1 MKIEKKE
8 TDFEP
13 VTITLQS
20 QDELDLFYQVF
31 RQLGGD
37 VPATLFGDAACVAHK
52 LREQGAKIR
61 DDWNL
66 VGDIYIR

>member
-1 MKIEKKE
+1 MQIEKKE
-8 TDFEP
+8 AAFEP

-31 RQLGGD
+31 LELGGD
-37 VPATLFGDAACVAHK
+37 VPASLWGEASYAAQK
-52 LREQGAKIR
+52 LREQGAQIR
-61 DDWNL
+61 EDWNL

>member
-8 TDFEP
+8 AAFEP

-37 VPATLFGDAACVAHK
+37 IPASLWGTTLAAK
-52 LREQGAKIR
+52 LREQGAEVR
-61 DDWNL
+61 DDWDL
-66 VGDIYIR
+66 MGDIYIR

>member
-8 TDFEP
+8 AAFEP

-31 RQLGGD
+31 RQLSGD
-37 VPATLFGDAACVAHK
+37 IPASLWGTASHAAAK
-52 LREQGAKIR
+52 LREQGAEVR
-61 DDWNL
+61 DDWDL
-66 VGDIYIR
+66 IGDIYIR